1 MEVVLQ
7 WLDELDDCLFVAAL
21 LWERLRRAAL
31 KLGLSA
37 AFALAGCELFAAGV
51 RGAGWVPVL
60 AAVALASVGLWLV
73 AAIVDLRN
81 RRTARL
87 LSADA

>member
-7 WLDELDDCLFVAAL
+7 WLDDLDDCLFAAAL
-21 LWERLRRAAL
+21 LWEWLRRGAL

-51 RGAGWVPVL
+51 RAGWVPAL
-60 AAVALASVGLWLV
+60 AATALASVGLWLV

-87 LSADA
+87 LVAA

>member
-7 WLDELDDCLFVAAL
+7 WLDELDDCLFAGAL
-21 LWERLRRAAL
+21 LWERLRRGAL
-31 KLGLSA
+31 KLGLAA

-51 RGAGWVPVL
+51 RAGWVPAL
-60 AAVALASVGLWLV
+60 AAVAASSVGLWLV
-73 AAIVDLRN
+73 AVVVDLRN

-87 LSADA
+87 IAAGA

>member
-7 WLDELDDCLFVAAL
+7 WLDELDDCLFAGAL
-21 LWERLRRAAL
+21 LWERLRRGAL
-31 KLGLSA
+31 KLGLSS
-37 AFALAGCELFAAGV
+37 AFALAGCELFAAGL
-51 RGAGWVPVL
+51 RAGWAPGF
-60 AAVALASVGLWLV
+60 AAVALASVGMWLV

-87 LSADA
+87 LAAGA

>member
-1 MEVVLQ
+1 MEVVLL
-7 WLDELDDCLFVAAL
+7 WLDELDDCLFVGAL
-21 LWERLRRAAL
+21 LWERLRRASL
-31 KLGLSA
+31 KVGLAA
-37 AFALAGCELFAAGV
+37 AFALAACELFAAGV
-51 RGAGWVPVL
+51 RAGWVPAL

-87 LSADA
+87 IAAGA